1 MKTPRFTHTHT
12 LIGHIGFVAYMNT
25 HKCSYL
31 LSCVCT
37 CVCVSYA
44 FVYKQQLYLQ
54 VNNTKYTF
62 SQREKQQNKNK
73 TNKAKEPHTTQTFV
87 PFHRLLVFLHR
98 DMRLPGSSCPSA
110 LYHLTLRVK
119 CSLCFFSLFFSSS
132 SLIHTKIISRK
143 LGWVQVDSMCVVLNF
158 GFVSFLPK
166 HNSPRFSRRPTT
178 NHNDEI
184 GIRFLHYWHIF
195 LVGLYVQIPCV
206 CVRAPEKRGKKHMA
220 HF

>member
-1 MKTPRFTHTHT
+1 MSFQIKVVNHENSPFYTYSHIWSYRLCGIHEHAQM
-12 LIGHIGFVAYMNT
+12 LIPP
-25 HKCSYL
+25 L
-31 LSCVCT
+31 LCVYVCVCI
-37 CVCVSYA
+37 SYA

-54 VNNTKYTF
+54 VNNTRYTF

-119 CSLCFFSLFFSSS
+119 CSLCFFSLFFFS

-143 LGWVQVDSMCVVLNF
+143 LGWV
-158 GFVSFLPK
+158 
-166 HNSPRFSRRPTT
+166 
-178 NHNDEI
+178 
-184 GIRFLHYWHIF
+184 
-195 LVGLYVQIPCV
+195 
-206 CVRAPEKRGKKHMA
+206 
-220 HF
+220 